1 MKSFIRRAVGAHT
14 VRAHTVR
21 THTVRTRSL
30 GSRIVSARV
39 RTALAQTLAVCVLSA
54 GFTAALET
62 VHFTA
67 PAFALTQQEV
77 SDRLAT
83 VPAFVVGVG
92 EDLILYQGQ
101 SADGEAAGNDKVYV
115 FWSRQ
120 AAEEHI
126 AAIRSQG
133 NAQNLPAEAG
143 VVVRRLS
150 YLYAL
155 EESSQTEGDR
165 PLDLVFIPELEKA
178 QDAIALN
185 SDFNRGVPL
194 FYPQLENGA
203 PISINQND
211 GEAIFPMFFSKDDLE
226 TLLSDLNERD
236 SEAREVLS
244 VGVVSLETV
253 LTQMVNSE
261 DDLLNQVRLLPDSVV
276 INELQQN
283 Q

>member
-1 MKSFIRRAVGAHT
+1 MTSSIRRTGST
-14 VRAHTVR
+14 W
-21 THTVRTRSL
+21 RSAL
-30 GSRIVSARV
+30 GSVLGSA
-39 RTALAQTLAVCVLSA
+39 LGQTLTIFALSA
-54 GFTAALET
+54 GFAAALET
-62 VHFTA
+62 AVPIA

-77 SDRLAT
+77 SDRLST

-92 EDLILYQGQ
+92 EDLILYQSEQ
-101 SADGEAAGNDKVYV
+101 ETGETPSNDKIYV

-120 AAEEHI
+120 AAEAHI
-126 AAIRSQG
+126 AAIREQG
-133 NAQNLPAEAG
+133 NTQNLPAEAG

-155 EESSQTEGDR
+155 EESSRAEGDR
-165 PLDLVFIPELEKA
+165 PVNLIFIPEREKA

-185 SDFNRGVPL
+185 SEFDRGVPL

-226 TLLSDLNERD
+226 TLLDDLNARD
-236 SEAREVLS
+236 AEAREVLS

-253 LTQMVNSE
+253 LTQMITSE
-261 DDLLNQVRLLPDSVV
+261 DDLLDQVRLLPDSVV
-276 INELQQN
+276 INELQQSRPSP
-283 Q
+283 